1 MKQVEEQTQEWTKI
15 FKGSRKRPKN
25 VHTAN
30 QISYISTQIYHNPMA
45 PEQILFLL
53 ENLLEKDLSNRYIR
67 NLLISHNSNALATI
81 VKNV

>member
-53 ENLLEKDLSNRYIR
+53 EKPI
-67 NLLISHNSNALATI
+67 
-81 VKNV
+81 KNVI